1 MTIYNG
7 KKITDKDMTA
17 ISSYMQDD
25 IREEVH
31 SRLSP
36 CTNEEFL
43 EAYLECDPAFQDLLE
58 VEFDF
63 VW

>member
-7 KKITDKDMTA
+7 KKITDKDMAA
-17 ISSYMQDD
+17 IASYMQDD

-31 SRLSP
+31 AEKAP

-43 EAYLECDPAFQDLLE
+43 EAYLERDPAFQDLLE

-63 VW
+63 AW